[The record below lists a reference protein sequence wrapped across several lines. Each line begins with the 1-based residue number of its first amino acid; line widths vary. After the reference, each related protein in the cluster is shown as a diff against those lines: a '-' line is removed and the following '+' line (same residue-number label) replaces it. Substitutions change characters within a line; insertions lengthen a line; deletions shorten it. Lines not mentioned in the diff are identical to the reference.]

1 MHPKQ
6 ICDEFKTLGALI
18 VLDKESLYIENP
30 ENIYPEL
37 EELAKSYKSRIIK
50 YLKGSYT
57 EELYNI
63 HQTVDKIINFYDGI
77 EQPMNPTINKWLNH
91 DEESLQKVMDLMI
104 KFWENGWLGIRN
116 PICNY
121 ENAETDKLSKEI
133 YDRAMVYFRGQ

>member
-6 ICDEFKTLGALI
+6 ICDEFKALGALI

-30 ENIYPEL
+30 EKIYPEL
-37 EELAKSYKSRIIK
+37 EELAKTYKSRIIAF
-50 YLKGSYT
+50 LKGDYT
-57 EELYNI
+57 DEKYNI
-63 HQTVDKIINFYDGI
+63 HQTIDKVMNFYDGI
-77 EQPMNPTINKWLNH
+77 SQDMNVRINEWLNN
-91 DEESLQKVMDLMI
+91 DEKSLENVILFMI
-104 KFWENGWLGIRN
+104 QLWENGWFGMRE